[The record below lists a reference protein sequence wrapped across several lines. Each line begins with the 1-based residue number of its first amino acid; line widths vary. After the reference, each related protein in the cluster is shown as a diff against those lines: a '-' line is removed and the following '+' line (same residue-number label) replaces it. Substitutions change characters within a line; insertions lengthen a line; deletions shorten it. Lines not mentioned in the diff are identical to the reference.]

1 MKTKL
6 APLHKIFLTANG
18 SITRILEA
26 IFGEIQVKTI
36 AQKIIKAN
44 KKLAKELEID
54 EGNEVNYREVV
65 LVSKK
70 EGKPIVYAISF
81 APIKRIEKKFREE
94 IMKKDLPIG
103 KIMEKLKIE
112 ARREIRKTW
121 AKKAD
126 KKTAQLLCIPEGEIL
141 LERSYVMIRKGKIMM
156 QIKESIPWSFLEE

>member
-1 MKTKL
+1 MKPQL

-36 AQKIIKAN
+36 AQQIIKAN

-54 EGNEVNYREVV
+54 EGNEVNHREVV

-94 IMKKDLPIG
+94 ITKKDLPIG

-126 KKTAQLLCIPEGEIL
+126 KKTAQLLCITEGEIL
-141 LERSYVMIRKGKIMM
+141 LQRTYAIIRNNEVMMLIT
-156 QIKESIPWSFLEE
+156 ENIPWSFLKE